1 MKDNEEISIQFNI
14 ESLADE
20 NQMKKAIDWIN
31 DLGYSIGAN
40 LNVNPRILKTAR
52 SSYNF
57 LMPSDVISVAADIVT
72 IIVGLKA
79 ILGKS
84 DTLTRV
90 QIESSYKKGRTRREM
105 HISMVI
111 DSTEN
116 IPEQVKQILESFDKG
131 CLCPKE
137 KITAI

>member
-1 MKDNEEISIQFNI
+1 MEDKNEISIQFNI

-31 DLGYSIGAN
+31 DLGYSIGEN
-40 LNVNPRILKTAR
+40 LNVNPRILKKAR

-57 LMPSDVISVAADIVT
+57 LMFSDVISVAANIVT
-72 IIVGLKA
+72 IIVGLKV

-84 DTLTRV
+84 ETSARITIDA
-90 QIESSYKKGRTRREM
+90 SHYKGKISKDI
-105 HISMVI
+105 HISLLI

-116 IPEQVKQILESFDKG
+116 ISEQVKQILESFDKG
-131 CLCPKE
+131 CL
-137 KITAI
+137 

>member
-57 LMPSDVISVAADIVT
+57 LMLSDVISVAADIVT

-90 QIESSYKKGRTRREM
+90 HIESSYKKGRTRREM

-131 CLCPKE
+131 CL
-137 KITAI
+137 